1 MLCNAAE
8 DYGPHLAACTG
19 STGSRECDRSN
30 GFAYMISSSVS
41 VTLCAFAQDESH
53 LQLGTFLLPHN
64 HTLEASHVAFLR
76 CDLEVRID
84 DAVGNVSV
92 IQLV

>member
-1 MLCNAAE
+1 M
-8 DYGPHLAACTG
+8 
-19 STGSRECDRSN
+19 R
-30 GFAYMISSSVS
+30 
-41 VTLCAFAQDESH
+41 FAQDESH